1 MVIAGDGIVQQIQ
14 RYASK
19 YNYTKL
25 TPSLLNEMILTLT
38 KKCDKVTGNTFIF
51 ICNEKLWYDIQ
62 NTMSEFLAAHHT
74 DAAYIYSKAANGNVK
89 AGATYDAYTFAGSTI
104 IFKVDRTLSI
114 EYGNKGFGVLID
126 LTADKASGRP
136 AIEAFTLGDKQIYEN
151 TLTGVG
157 VRNGEVAS
165 PVAGIKYVMGGYF
178 GVAVYNPYKSVIL
191 FEN

>member
-1 MVIAGDGIVQQIQ
+1 MVIAGDGVVQQIQ

-38 KKCDKVTGNTFIF
+38 KKCDKVTGNNFIF
-51 ICNEKLWYDIQ
+51 VTNEKLWYDIQ

-89 AGATYDAYTFAGSTI
+89 AGATYDSYIFSGCTVT
-104 IFKVDRTLSI
+104 FKVDRTLSV
-114 EYGNKGFGVLID
+114 EYGDTKGFGILID

-136 AIEAFTLGDKQIYEN
+136 AIEMFTLGDKQIYEN

-165 PVAGIKYVMGGYF
+165 PVAGIKYVMGG
-178 GVAVYNPYKSVIL
+178 SI
-191 FEN
+191 